1 METDRVEV
9 LLENLK
15 GRLETLLEDYAALN
29 ERIDSRFVAVPVK
42 QSRDEQ
48 I

>member
-15 GRLETLLEDYAALN
+15 GRLESLLEDYAALH
-29 ERIDSRFVAVPVK
+29 ERIDARFVAKPVK
-42 QSRDEQ
+42 QSREEQ